1 MKPASESDFKQCY
14 ATHLKRLRLQGLR
27 PKTIDAYARAV
38 REAKIDKQRLR
49 VCASAA
55 LDAASSTH
63 LQPFDV
69 ILRRHRLISQKLS
82 A

>member
-1 MKPASESDFKQCY
+1 MPGYVTVTASVSCPDFG
-14 ATHLKRLRLQGLR
+14 ADMPT
-27 PKTIDAYARAV
+27 TARGQHQ
-38 REAKIDKQRLR
+38 AKIDKQRLR

-69 ILRRHRLISQKLS
+69 ILRRHRLIWQKLS